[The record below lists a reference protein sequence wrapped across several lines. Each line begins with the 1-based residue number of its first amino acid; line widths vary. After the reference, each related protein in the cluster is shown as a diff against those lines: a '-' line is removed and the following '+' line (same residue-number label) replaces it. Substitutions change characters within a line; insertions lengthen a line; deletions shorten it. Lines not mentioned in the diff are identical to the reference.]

1 MQIVVSICRRSE
13 WIVIDRITR
22 ILIAVSR
29 KIADTHS
36 GFTLASTVAYKI
48 RIKRYKIS
56 IRNVVSVE
64 NDENHEKEIA
74 HIDYSV
80 TQSCH
85 QIRLLKYE
93 IVWDKAEN
101 QMPRDEV
108 KPNRSPC
115 FALSLWQSTWHQS
128 VLGSNPVRRRA
139 FCSLVCLRLDANQL
153 HEKLTPLVHHIT
165 EEILIL
171 WATLHT
177 VLAWSVT
184 RMQTLQSVRNRNCAS
199 LFLWIPILGKT
210 TTL

>member
-1 MQIVVSICRRSE
+1 MCQYVGDQSGSA
-13 WIVIDRITR
+13 
-22 ILIAVSR
+22 LIGSHAYR

-93 IVWDKAEN
+93 IV
-101 QMPRDEV
+101 
-108 KPNRSPC
+108 
-115 FALSLWQSTWHQS
+115 
-128 VLGSNPVRRRA
+128 
-139 FCSLVCLRLDANQL
+139 
-153 HEKLTPLVHHIT
+153 
-165 EEILIL
+165 
-171 WATLHT
+171 
-177 VLAWSVT
+177 
-184 RMQTLQSVRNRNCAS
+184 
-199 LFLWIPILGKT
+199 
-210 TTL
+210 